1 MAADGGRSP
10 ELRRSGKLISVIQP
24 TQETMKKIALIL
36 ILPLVLSLAAVAAQK
51 KDASKKSTESA
62 TSEQHVVLNP
72 ADLKWG
78 DAPPGLP
85 PGAKLAVLAG
95 DPNKKGLF
103 TVRLQTPAGY
113 KVPPHT
119 HPTSEHITVI
129 SGTFNIGTGD
139 KFDEAAGKEMGAGG
153 YMVMPPG
160 MKHYAWTPAEAI
172 IQVQGMG
179 PFVIK
184 YVNPADDPRN
194 AKQ

>member
-1 MAADGGRSP
+1 MEVGPGIAPMREIDICYSTN
-10 ELRRSGKLISVIQP
+10 SK
-24 TQETMKKIALIL
+24 TMKRIALIL
-36 ILPLVLSLAAVAAQK
+36 TLPSLLSLAAVAAQK
-51 KDASKKSTESA
+51 KDAFKKSTESA
-62 TSEQHVVLNP
+62 TSEQHVVVNP

-119 HPTSEHITVI
+119 HPTTEHITVI
-129 SGTFNIGTGD
+129 SGAFNIGTGD
-139 KFDEAAGKEMGAGG
+139 KFDEAAGKELSAGG

-160 MKHYAWTPAEAI
+160 MRHYAWTPAETI
-172 IQVQGMG
+172 IQVHGMG
-179 PFVIK
+179 PFVIN
-184 YVNPADDPRN
+184 YLNPTDDPRN
-194 AKQ
+194 AKK

>member
-1 MAADGGRSP
+1 MAADGRRSS
-10 ELRRSGKLISVIQP
+10 ELRRGGKSVIQP
-24 TQETMKKIALIL
+24 TQKTMKRIALIL
-36 ILPLVLSLAAVAAQK
+36 TLPLLLSLAAVAAQK
-51 KDASKKSTESA
+51 KDASRKSTESTA
-62 TSEQHVVLNP
+62 SEQHVVLNP

-78 DAPPGLP
+78 YTPPGLP

-179 PFVIK
+179 PFVIN

>member
-1 MAADGGRSP
+1 MEVGPGIAPMREIDICYSTN
-10 ELRRSGKLISVIQP
+10 SK
-24 TQETMKKIALIL
+24 TMKRIALIL
-36 ILPLVLSLAAVAAQK
+36 TLPSLLSLAAVAAQK
-51 KDASKKSTESA
+51 KDAFKKSTESA
-62 TSEQHVVLNP
+62 TSEQHVVVNP

-119 HPTSEHITVI
+119 HPTTEHITVI

-139 KFDEAAGKEMGAGG
+139 KFDEAAGKELSAGG

-160 MKHYAWTPAEAI
+160 MKHYAWTPAETI
-172 IQVQGMG
+172 IQVHGMG
-179 PFVIK
+179 PFVIN
-184 YVNPADDPRN
+184 YLNPTDDPRN
-194 AKQ
+194 AKK

>member
-1 MAADGGRSP
+1 
-10 ELRRSGKLISVIQP
+10 
-24 TQETMKKIALIL
+24 MKKIALIL
-36 ILPLVLSLAAVAAQK
+36 TLPLILSLVALAAQK
-51 KDASKKSTESA
+51 DASQKSTEPA

-113 KVPPHT
+113 KVPPRT
-119 HPTSEHITVI
+119 HPTAEHITVI

-139 KFDEAAGKEMGAGG
+139 KSMKQPGKRWALAAS
-153 YMVMPPG
+153 
-160 MKHYAWTPAEAI
+160 
-172 IQVQGMG
+172 
-179 PFVIK
+179 
-184 YVNPADDPRN
+184 
-194 AKQ
+194 